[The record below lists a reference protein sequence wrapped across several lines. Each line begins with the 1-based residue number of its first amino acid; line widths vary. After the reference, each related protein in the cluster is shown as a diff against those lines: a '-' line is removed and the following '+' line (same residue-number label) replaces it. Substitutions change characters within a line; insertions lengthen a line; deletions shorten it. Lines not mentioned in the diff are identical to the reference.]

1 MDLNKDI
8 EKKKIEIISE
18 RTNYN
23 DIEKLVNSLIDDGK
37 DHLHNNGGQ
46 YQLNILDSIIDIK
59 DKSRDIM
66 LHNNKNNNLLK
77 LHDYGTFLDI
87 SMIISINYF
96 KALLDNDNKFSDDKK
111 KNKEIIDSIFINT
124 YNTYKKLGIVQI
136 LIGSKNIKLFEK
148 YLTDSTNVNVSSS
161 VESVDKESYLIT
173 KLSKNKLISLSDIC
187 NLRKTMLFSF
197 NKLENRPFFN
207 FYYNNFKQIAL
218 FLEENKKL
226 EYLVPHIRL
235 CVKYSKESQ
244 FEKAFNSYINMCI
257 EAVNMCSN
265 LGLKINFIFD
275 NNLLNDLPKPN
286 NLFVNNMLKNSII
299 YSF

>member
-37 DHLHNNGGQ
+37 DHLHNNGGF
-46 YQLNILDSIIDIK
+46 YQLSVLNSIINLK
-59 DKSRDIM
+59 NKSKDIM
-66 LHNNKNNNLLK
+66 LYNNNNDDLK
-77 LHDYGTFLDI
+77 LHDFDTFLDI
-87 SMIISINYF
+87 AMIISINYF
-96 KALLDNDNKFSDDKK
+96 KALLDENNKFSNDEK
-111 KNKEIIDSIFINT
+111 KNKEIIDNIFINT
-124 YNTYKKLGIVQI
+124 YNIYKRLGIVKI
-136 LIGSKNIKLFEK
+136 LIGERNIKMFEK
-148 YLTDSTNVNVSSS
+148 HLEESSNVNLSSNVSTI
-161 VESVDKESYLIT
+161 DKESYLIT
-173 KLSKNKLISLSDIC
+173 KLSKNKLISLSDIY

-197 NKLENRPFFN
+197 NKLENKPFFN
-207 FYYNNFKQIAL
+207 FYYNNFKGIAL

-226 EYLVPHIRL
+226 VYLVPHIKL

-244 FEKAFNSYINMCI
+244 FDKAFNSYINMCI

-265 LGLKINFIFD
+265 LGFKINFVFN

>member
-37 DHLHNNGGQ
+37 DHLHNNGGF
-46 YQLNILDSIIDIK
+46 YQLSVLNSIINLK
-59 DKSRDIM
+59 NKSKDIM
-66 LHNNKNNNLLK
+66 LHNNNNDNLK
-77 LHDYGTFLDI
+77 LHDFDTFLDI
-87 SMIISINYF
+87 AMIISINYF
-96 KALLDNDNKFSDDKK
+96 KALLDKNNRFNDDDK
-111 KNKEIIDSIFINT
+111 KNKEVIDKIFINT
-124 YNTYKKLGIVQI
+124 YNTYKKLGIVNI
-136 LIGSKNIKLFEK
+136 LIGERNIDLFEK
-148 YLTDSTNVNVSSS
+148 HLKDSTNVNLSSN
-161 VESVDKESYLIT
+161 VDNVNMESYLIT
-173 KLSKNKLISLSDIC
+173 KLSKNKLISIADIH
-187 NLRKTMLFSF
+187 NLRKTMLYSF
-197 NKLENRPFFN
+197 NKLENKPFFN
-207 FYYNNFKQIAL
+207 FYYNNFKQIAI

-226 EYLVPHIRL
+226 VHLVPHIKL

-244 FEKAFNSYINMCI
+244 FDKAFNLYINMCI

-265 LGLKINFIFD
+265 LGLKINFVFN

-286 NLFVNNMLKNSII
+286 NLFINNMLKNSII

>member
-37 DHLHNNGGQ
+37 DHLHNNGGF
-46 YQLNILDSIIDIK
+46 YQLSVLNSIINLK
-59 DKSRDIM
+59 NKSKDIM
-66 LHNNKNNNLLK
+66 LHNNNNDNLK
-77 LHDYGTFLDI
+77 LHDFDTFLDI
-87 SMIISINYF
+87 AMIISINYF
-96 KALLDNDNKFSDDKK
+96 KALLDKNNRFNDDDK
-111 KNKEIIDSIFINT
+111 KNKEVIDKIFINT
-124 YNTYKKLGIVQI
+124 YNKYKKLGIINI
-136 LIGSKNIKLFEK
+136 LIGDKNIDLFEK
-148 YLTDSTNVNVSSS
+148 HLKDSTNVNLSSN
-161 VESVDKESYLIT
+161 VDNVNMESYLIT
-173 KLSKNKLISLSDIC
+173 KLSKNKLISIVDIH

-197 NKLENRPFFN
+197 NKLENKPFFN
-207 FYYNNFKQIAL
+207 FYYNNFKQIAI

-226 EYLVPHIRL
+226 VYLVPHIKL
-235 CVKYSKESQ
+235 CVKYSKESK
-244 FEKAFNSYINMCI
+244 FDKAFNLYINMCI

-265 LGLKINFIFD
+265 LGFKINFVFN

-286 NLFVNNMLKNSII
+286 NLFINNMLKNSII